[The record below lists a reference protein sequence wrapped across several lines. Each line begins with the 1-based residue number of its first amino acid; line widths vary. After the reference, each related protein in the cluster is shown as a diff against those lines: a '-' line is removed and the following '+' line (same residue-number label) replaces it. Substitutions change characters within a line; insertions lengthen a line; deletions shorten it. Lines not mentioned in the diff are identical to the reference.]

1 MYILKNALRSISR
14 AKVRNVLIGVI
25 VLVIAISSCVAL
37 SIREVANS
45 AKEKYLEEMEV
56 TAQISID
63 RQSMMKDFSS
73 REPGQFDR
81 DSMKEM
87 LTNQKELTLDEMEIY
102 AKADSVKGFYYTG
115 STSVNAD
122 ENWEAVDTTGRTE
135 EETDTESDTSGF
147 PGMGGNG
154 GMGGMFGGGMMP
166 GRMGNQGDATVVG
179 YSADEAMAEFLAGT
193 STITDGE
200 MFEEGTEEYNCVI
213 SDELATYNELEVG
226 DTIVIVN
233 PNNEEESY
241 ELTIVGLYHNDQSGM
256 SQPGM
261 MGGFSTATDS
271 ANQIYMSYNALAKII
286 KASEEMAANAEAED
300 DDTDVS
306 GKKFKNK
313 KKIAMELLQKVGLDE
328 DEANRRILKLSGGQ
342 QQRVAIARAL
352 SYDPEIILADEPT
365 GNLDGETQ
373 NDIMEIFAKL
383 AKEENKCVIIVT
395 HSPEVT
401 EKADIVYELKKSR

>member
-1 MYILKNALRSISR
+1 
-14 AKVRNVLIGVI
+14 
-25 VLVIAISSCVAL
+25 
-37 SIREVANS
+37 
-45 AKEKYLEEMEV
+45 
-56 TAQISID
+56 
-63 RQSMMKDFSS
+63 
-73 REPGQFDR
+73 
-81 DSMKEM
+81 
-87 LTNQKELTLDEMEIY
+87 
-102 AKADSVKGFYYTG
+102 
-115 STSVNAD
+115 
-122 ENWEAVDTTGRTE
+122 
-135 EETDTESDTSGF
+135 
-147 PGMGGNG
+147 
-154 GMGGMFGGGMMP
+154 MMP

-286 KASEEMAANAEAED
+286 KASEEVAANAEAED